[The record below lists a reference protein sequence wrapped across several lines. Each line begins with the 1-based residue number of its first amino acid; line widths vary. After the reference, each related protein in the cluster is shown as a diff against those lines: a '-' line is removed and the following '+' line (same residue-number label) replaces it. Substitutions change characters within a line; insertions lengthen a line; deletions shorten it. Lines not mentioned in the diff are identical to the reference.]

1 MYFYVNEQLESHP
14 LKHLSDSNYES
25 LWIKVCLSKTK
36 PIFLSVVYRPPSN
49 GSDLDSTE
57 NLCAYYLKQCKKQLP
72 QSNEVFIC
80 GDLNCNMLNKYA
92 LSSKIKDLCSSLSLK
107 QLIEEPTR
115 ITTHSS
121 TLLDLIMTNS
131 VNVSKSGVLY
141 SGISDHSL
149 VYVITKFKRPKSE
162 PKLIKTRSFKHF
174 V

>member
-1 MYFYVNEQLESHP
+1 MLSESKFDIFAISESKLDASIHDNEIKIDGYDFYRLDHNRHGGGVLFYVNEQLESHP

-57 NLCAYYLKQCKKQLP
+57 NLCAYLKQCEKQLP
-72 QSNEVFIC
+72 RSNEVFIC

-107 QLIEEPTR
+107 QLIEEQ
-115 ITTHSS
+115 I
-121 TLLDLIMTNS
+121 
-131 VNVSKSGVLY
+131 
-141 SGISDHSL
+141 
-149 VYVITKFKRPKSE
+149 
-162 PKLIKTRSFKHF
+162 
-174 V
+174 